1 MFSADSIFVLPT
13 SFRIVRDA
21 TNRPIRKC
29 GKISRQ
35 MMMRMIEVH
44 YSPRD
49 FKRLVF
55 PLSVIVDLSFV
66 AV

>member
-1 MFSADSIFVLPT
+1 MFSADSVFVLPT
-13 SFRIVRDA
+13 SFRIVRGI
-21 TNRPIRKC
+21 TTWPIRKR

-49 FKRLVF
+49 FKRLAF
-55 PLSVIVDLSFV
+55 PLSIIVDLSFV
-66 AV
+66 TV